1 MEYKLPKKFKDEWV
15 SALRSGRYPQTD
27 GVLHSDCGYC
37 AIGVGLASAGKV
49 KDINLFNETQVTG
62 DMIEIYDLPFLD
74 EEDPMLEWIIELND
88 NESYG
93 FNEIAE
99 WIEYN
104 VKGV

>member
-1 MEYKLPKKFKDEWV
+1 MK
-15 SALRSGRYPQTD
+15 
-27 GVLHSDCGYC
+27 
-37 AIGVGLASAGKV
+37 
-49 KDINLFNETQVTG
+49 
-62 DMIEIYDLPFLD
+62 FLD